1 MNDKKMTPRYSGKV
15 VLVTGGGSGIG
26 ESCCRR
32 FADEGASVVVLD
44 FDAAN
49 GERVAASLRKSGSD
63 AAFFICDVTDAS
75 AVELAV
81 ADVVRRF
88 GRLDVAV
95 NNAGIAGALQPIT
108 EYPVE
113 TWNRVI
119 ATNLSGVFHG
129 LRAQI
134 PVMVKQGGGAIINLA
149 SLMGTVGYPGIA
161 AYVAAKHGV
170 LGLTK
175 VAALEWGAHKV
186 RVNAVA
192 PSWIKTP
199 LTTGA
204 LPEEAW
210 QSLADMH
217 ALKRCAEPA
226 EIAALVAFLGSDEA
240 SYLTGA
246 TYLADGGYTAI

>member
-26 ESCCRR
+26 EACCRR
-32 FADEGASVVVLD
+32 FADEGASVAVLD

-49 GERVAASLRKSGSD
+49 GERVAASLRKAGSD

-95 NNAGIAGALQPIT
+95 NNAGIAGALHPIT

-134 PVMVKQGGGAIINLA
+134 PVMVKQGGGAIVNLA

-199 LTTGA
+199 LTMGA

-210 QSLADMH
+210 QGLADMH
-217 ALKRCAEPA
+217 ALKRCAEPS
-226 EIAALVAFLGSDEA
+226 EIASLVVFLGSDDA